1 MLLMVCEQGGLCI
14 VWYGGDFDAQGGA
27 LAKKVDAVVVGV
39 SC

>member
-1 MLLMVCEQGGLCI
+1 MYSLGMV
-14 VWYGGDFDAQGGA
+14 GDFDAQGGV